1 MNYQTILE
9 SIAPFIPNSAGD
21 ENEKFNLALRG
32 NKTFIPSI
40 LDIANIFGHQVNDV
54 VDIDMVKSE
63 SSDELK
69 NLFNLYGS
77 DKANSHDYHIVYAN
91 ILKNRDKI
99 EKVVEIGLGTNN
111 VNVLSNMGMFG
122 KPGASLRAFR
132 DYLPNA
138 LIYGGDVDRQ
148 ILFTEDKIQTYFID
162 QLRVST
168 VEQFF
173 NNFDQ
178 VDLIVDDGLHNPE
191 ANINVLKFALSK
203 LKIGGWFV
211 VEDIPDPSID
221 VWKLISILIDKNI
234 YQVQLIKANKGNLFV
249 VNKIL

>member
-122 KPGASLRAFR
+122 KPGASRRAFR

-138 LIYGGDVDRQ
+138 
-148 ILFTEDKIQTYFID
+148 
-162 QLRVST
+162 
-168 VEQFF
+168 
-173 NNFDQ
+173 
-178 VDLIVDDGLHNPE
+178 
-191 ANINVLKFALSK
+191 
-203 LKIGGWFV
+203 
-211 VEDIPDPSID
+211 
-221 VWKLISILIDKNI
+221 
-234 YQVQLIKANKGNLFV
+234 
-249 VNKIL
+249 